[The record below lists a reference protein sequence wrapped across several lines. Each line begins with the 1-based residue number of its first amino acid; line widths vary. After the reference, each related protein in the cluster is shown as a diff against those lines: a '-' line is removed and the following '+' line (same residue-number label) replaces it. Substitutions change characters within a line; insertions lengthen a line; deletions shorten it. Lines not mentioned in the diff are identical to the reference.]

1 MVSLSNHLGGR
12 FGRLSDRMGL
22 GIDKTGSHLLH
33 RADHG
38 HGKIGRRR
46 VRGRVMWL
54 TPSFG
59 DRVEHGERPLKVARG
74 ISLCAWVVKQMALV
88 A

>member
-1 MVSLSNHLGGR
+1 MPNHLGGR

-38 HGKIGRRR
+38 HKGMGCRG
-46 VRGRVMWL
+46 VRGWVMWL

-59 DRVEHGERPLKVARG
+59 NRVEHGKRLLE
-74 ISLCAWVVKQMALV
+74 VV
-88 A
+88 